1 MSHPLEFLPAASRKP
16 AFIALLA
23 LTAAFFGIF
32 RVLDAPLH
40 TEAAPQGIVS
50 FELAGSARQS
60 GAILASWRQTS
71 LLASSVPGGNPD
83 IPNIP
88 YIYAAFE
95 LGLDYLFM
103 PAYALT
109 LSLGL
114 LLASGRH
121 GGILRR
127 AGGWMGWAAFAAA
140 GFDAVENYGLFR
152 IMTVGSMGSWPQEAA
167 ACATAK
173 FALLLAGILFALAC
187 WLIPRRN

>member
-1 MSHPLEFLPAASRKP
+1 
-16 AFIALLA
+16 
-23 LTAAFFGIF
+23 
-32 RVLDAPLH
+32 
-40 TEAAPQGIVS
+40 
-50 FELAGSARQS
+50 
-60 GAILASWRQTS
+60 
-71 LLASSVPGGNPD
+71 VPGGNPD

-103 PAYALT
+103 PAYALA
-109 LSLGL
+109 LSVGI

-127 AGGWMGWAAFAAA
+127 AGSWMGWVTFAAA

-152 IMTVGSMGSWPQEAA
+152 MMTGGPMGSWPQAAA

-173 FALLLAGILFALAC
+173 FGLLLAGILFALAC